1 MSGGSPIDN
10 LVDAVVDPVKDAG
23 SWIDDKVNEEIP
35 GGWYTVAAAT
45 GAYFAPEYFY
55 NNDIRNEMT
64 F

>member
-35 GGWYTVAAAT
+35 GGWITVAA
-45 GAYFAPEYFY
+45 
-55 NNDIRNEMT
+55 
-64 F
+64 